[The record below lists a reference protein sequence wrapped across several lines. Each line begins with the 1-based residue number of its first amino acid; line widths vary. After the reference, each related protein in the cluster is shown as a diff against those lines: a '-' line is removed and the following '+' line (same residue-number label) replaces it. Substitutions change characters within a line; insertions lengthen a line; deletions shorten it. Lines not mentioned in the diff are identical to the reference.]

1 MHPDNRNFS
10 DNTISDKQSLDE
22 LRAKFIRA
30 QKRKIAITL
39 IILIVTAIL
48 LFVWKAY
55 DARKQ
60 EQEQMRAS
68 RNSQIQQIQS
78 QMLQADESS
87 SDVDT
92 VFARQNQITEAIKKS
107 QPLPIM
113 IDPVSSI
120 TDVFFKDNSLLFR
133 VEINNEKLKPDEQE
147 KMKDTATINQIL
159 LKNKTVACNLMKNL
173 PSWDGNWSVSY
184 EYYFKTP
191 LEMIGSI
198 SFEYQGC

>member
-191 LEMIGSI
+191 LKMIGSI